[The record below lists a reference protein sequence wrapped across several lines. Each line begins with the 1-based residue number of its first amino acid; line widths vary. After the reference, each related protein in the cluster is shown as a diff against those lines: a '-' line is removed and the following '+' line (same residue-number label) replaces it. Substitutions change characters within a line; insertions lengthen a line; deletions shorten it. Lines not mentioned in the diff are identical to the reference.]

1 MAVTRKTST
10 VFACQACGYQ
20 STKWMGKCPGC
31 AAWNTIAEERL
42 ARETTAPGG
51 RAAWL
56 SSKPRRISEIEET
69 PTEARQLTQIGEFD
83 RVMGGGVV
91 AGSVTLI
98 GGDPGIGKST
108 LLLAVLQRI
117 AEKAGTVLYV
127 SGEESQAQIRMRAE
141 RMGVGAKELFVQ
153 SETSFEEIVESAK
166 QLKPKAIVIDS
177 IQTMYTVQLTS
188 APGSVGQ
195 IRETAASLMGFAK
208 QTATPVLLVGHV
220 TKDGA
225 IAGPRVLE
233 HIVDTVLYF
242 EGDKGHPYRILR
254 AVKNRFGSTNE
265 IGVFEMHEDGLAEV
279 TNPSAFFLAERP
291 MDAAGSVVVA
301 SLEGSRPILIE
312 LQALVT
318 PSHVGMARRMVV
330 GVDANRVSLLL
341 AVLEKRAGLFVS
353 GHDIFVNVVG
363 GIELEEPAIDL
374 GIAAAITSSF
384 REKPIDS
391 GTVLF
396 GEVGLAGEI
405 RAIQRPEVRVAEAA
419 KMGFHRCLLP
429 ESNAKRM
436 SASGGG
442 STAVRASGVGGIEL
456 VPVRHLR
463 EVIERLA

>member
-10 VFACQACGYQ
+10 VFACQSCGHQ
-20 STKWMGKCPGC
+20 SAKWLGRCPGC
-31 AAWNTIAEERL
+31 AAWNTMAEERL

-51 RAAWL
+51 RATWL
-56 SSKPRRISEIEET
+56 TSKPRRISEIEDA
-69 PTEARQLTQIGEFD
+69 PTDARQLTHIGEFD

-141 RMGVGAKELFVQ
+141 RMGVGAKELYVQ
-153 SETSFEEIVESAK
+153 SETSFEEIVEAAK

-177 IQTMYTVQLTS
+177 IQTMYTTQLAS

-265 IGVFEMHEDGLAEV
+265 IGVFEMREDGLVEV

-291 MDAAGSVVVA
+291 MEAAGSVVVA
-301 SLEGSRPILIE
+301 SLEGSRPILVE

-353 GHDIFVNVVG
+353 GHDIFINVVG

-374 GIAAAITSSF
+374 GIAAAIASSF
-384 REKPIDS
+384 REKPVDP

-419 KMGFHRCLLP
+419 KMGFKRCLLP

-436 SASGGG
+436 AGSIGALGGG
-442 STAVRASGVGGIEL
+442 SSGGGIEL

>member
-10 VFACQACGYQ
+10 IFACQSCGFQ
-20 STKWMGKCPGC
+20 SAKWLGKCPGC
-31 AAWNTIAEERL
+31 AAWNTMAEERQ
-42 ARETTAPGG
+42 ARDTPAPGG

-56 SSKPRRISEIEET
+56 SSKPRRISEIEDA
-69 PTEARQLTQIGEFD
+69 PAEARQLTHIGEFD

-117 AEKAGTVLYV
+117 AEKAGTALYV

-141 RMGVGAKELFVQ
+141 RMGVAAEELYVQ
-153 SETSFEEIVESAK
+153 SETSFEEIVEAAK
-166 QLKPKAIVIDS
+166 RLKPKAIVIDS
-177 IQTMYTVQLTS
+177 IQTMYTAQLAS

-195 IRETAASLMGFAK
+195 IRETAAALMGFAK

-265 IGVFEMHEDGLAEV
+265 IGVFEMREDGLAEV

-291 MDAAGSVVVA
+291 VEAAGSVVVA
-301 SLEGSRPILIE
+301 SLEGSRPILVE

-374 GIAAAITSSF
+374 GVAASIASSF
-384 REKPIDS
+384 REKPVDP

-419 KMGFHRCLLP
+419 KMGFQRCLLP

-436 SASGGG
+436 AASGG
-442 STAVRASGVGGIEL
+442 AGGGAGGLAIEL

>member
-10 VFACQACGYQ
+10 IFACQACGYQ
-20 STKWMGKCPGC
+20 SAKWLGKCPGC
-31 AAWNTIAEERL
+31 AAWNTMVEERP
-42 ARETTAPGG
+42 ARETPAPGG

-56 SSKPRRISEIEET
+56 SSKPRRISEIEDT
-69 PTEARQLTQIGEFD
+69 PTEARQLTHIGEFD

-117 AEKAGTVLYV
+117 AEKGGTVLYV
-127 SGEESQAQIRMRAE
+127 SGEESQAQIGMRAE
-141 RMGVGAKELFVQ
+141 RMGVGAKELYVQ
-153 SETSFEEIVESAK
+153 SETSFEEIVEAAK
-166 QLKPKAIVIDS
+166 QLKPRAIVVDS
-177 IQTMYTVQLTS
+177 IQTMYTAQLTS

-195 IRETAASLMGFAK
+195 IRETAAALMGFAK

-265 IGVFEMHEDGLAEV
+265 IGVFEMREDGLAEV

-291 MDAAGSVVVA
+291 ADAAGSVVVA
-301 SLEGSRPILIE
+301 SLEGSRPILVE

-374 GIAAAITSSF
+374 GIAAAIASSF
-384 REKPIDS
+384 REKPVDP

-436 SASGGG
+436 TAGRSLEGGSSGG
-442 STAVRASGVGGIEL
+442 GGIEL

>member
-10 VFACQACGYQ
+10 IFACQACGYQ
-20 STKWMGKCPGC
+20 SPKWLGKCPGC
-31 AAWNTIAEERL
+31 AAWNTLAEERL
-42 ARETTAPGG
+42 ARETPAPGG

-56 SSKPRRISEIEET
+56 SSKPKRISEIEDT
-69 PTEARQLTQIGEFD
+69 PTDARQLTHIGEFD

-141 RMGVGAKELFVQ
+141 RMGVGAEALYVQ

-177 IQTMYTVQLTS
+177 IQTMYTAQLAS

-265 IGVFEMHEDGLAEV
+265 IGVFEMREDGLAEV

-291 MDAAGSVVVA
+291 MEAAGSVVVA
-301 SLEGSRPILIE
+301 SLEGSRPILVE

-374 GIAAAITSSF
+374 GIAAAIASSF
-384 REKPIDS
+384 REKPVDP

-419 KMGFHRCLLP
+419 KMGFTRCLLP

-436 SASGGG
+436 TSTGAASSGG
-442 STAVRASGVGGIEL
+442 AAIEL

-463 EVIERLA
+463 EVIERLS

>member
-1 MAVTRKTST
+1 MMGVVPSSAMTVKRKTQTIFS
-10 VFACQACGYQ
+10 CQACGYQ
-20 STKWMGKCPGC
+20 SAKWLGRCPGC
-31 AAWNTIAEERL
+31 ESWNTMAEERL
-42 ARETTAPGG
+42 ARETAAPGG

-56 SSKPRRISEIEET
+56 TSKPLRLAEITDT
-69 PTEARQLTQIGEFD
+69 PQEARLLTGIGEFD

-108 LLLAVLQRI
+108 LLLEVLDRI
-117 AEKAGTVLYV
+117 GHKTGAVLYV

-141 RMGVGAKELFVQ
+141 RMGISAKDLYIQ
-153 SETSFEEIVESAK
+153 SETSFEEIVASAK
-166 QLKPKAIVIDS
+166 QLSPRAIVIDS
-177 IQTMYTVQLTS
+177 IQTMFTAQLTS

-195 IRETAASLMGFAK
+195 IRETAAALMGFAK
-208 QTATPVLLVGHV
+208 QSATPVLLVGHV

-242 EGDKGHPYRILR
+242 EGEKAHPYRILR

-265 IGVFEMHEDGLAEV
+265 IGVFEMHDGGLREV

-291 MDAAGSVVVA
+291 AEAAGSVVVA
-301 SLEGSRPILIE
+301 SLEGSRPILVE

-318 PSHVGMARRMVV
+318 PSHVGMARRMVI

-363 GIELEEPAIDL
+363 GIEIEEPAIDL
-374 GIAAAITSSF
+374 GIVAAVASSF
-384 REKPIDS
+384 RDRPIDPK
-391 GTVLF
+391 TVLF
-396 GEVGLAGEI
+396 GEVGLAGEV
-405 RAIQRPEVRVAEAA
+405 RAIQRPEARVAEAA
-419 KMGFHRCLLP
+419 KMGFTRCLLP
-429 ESNAKRM
+429 ESNARRL
-436 SASGGG
+436 ASGMP
-442 STAVRASGVGGIEL
+442 IEL
-456 VPVRHLR
+456 IGVRHLR
-463 EVIERLA
+463 DVLDLVTV

>member
-1 MAVTRKTST
+1 M
-10 VFACQACGYQ
+10 
-20 STKWMGKCPGC
+20 
-31 AAWNTIAEERL
+31 AEERL
-42 ARETTAPGG
+42 ARDTAPPGG
-51 RAAWL
+51 RSAWL
-56 SSKPRRISEIEET
+56 STKPRRISEIEDA
-69 PTEARQLTQIGEFD
+69 PDEARQLTHIGEFD

-117 AEKAGTVLYV
+117 AEKAGPALYV

-141 RMGVGAKELFVQ
+141 RMGVTAGELYVQ
-153 SETSFEEIVESAK
+153 SETAFEEIVDAARR
-166 QLKPKAIVIDS
+166 LKPKAIVIDS
-177 IQTMYTVQLTS
+177 IQTMYTSQLAS

-195 IRETAASLMGFAK
+195 IRETAAALMGFAK

-265 IGVFEMHEDGLAEV
+265 IGVFEMREDGLAEV

-291 MDAAGSVVVA
+291 AEAAGSVVMA
-301 SLEGSRPILIE
+301 SLEGSRPILVE

-374 GIAAAITSSF
+374 GIAAAIASSF
-384 REKPIDS
+384 RDKPVDP

-419 KMGFHRCLLP
+419 KMGFQRCLLP

-436 SASGGG
+436 VSGGG
-442 STAVRASGVGGIEL
+442 AAASWTLEL

>member
-10 VFACQACGYQ
+10 IFACQACGHQ
-20 STKWMGKCPGC
+20 SAKWLGRCPGC
-31 AAWNTIAEERL
+31 AAWNTMAEERL
-42 ARETTAPGG
+42 ARETPAPGG

-56 SSKPRRISEIEET
+56 TSKPRRISEIEDT
-69 PTEARQLTQIGEFD
+69 PTEARQLTHIGEFD

-117 AEKAGTVLYV
+117 AETAGTVLYV

-141 RMGVGAKELFVQ
+141 RMGVGAKELYVQ
-153 SETSFEEIVESAK
+153 SETSFEEIVDAAK
-166 QLKPKAIVIDS
+166 QLKPRAIVIDS
-177 IQTMYTVQLTS
+177 IQTMYTAQLTS

-265 IGVFEMHEDGLAEV
+265 IGVFEMRDDGLAEV

-291 MDAAGSVVVA
+291 VEASGSVVVA
-301 SLEGSRPILIE
+301 SLEGSRPILVE

-374 GIAAAITSSF
+374 GIAAAIASSF
-384 REKPIDS
+384 RERPVDP

-419 KMGFHRCLLP
+419 KMGFKRCLLP

-436 SASGGG
+436 AASGG
-442 STAVRASGVGGIEL
+442 APIEL
-456 VPVRHLR
+456 IPVRHLR